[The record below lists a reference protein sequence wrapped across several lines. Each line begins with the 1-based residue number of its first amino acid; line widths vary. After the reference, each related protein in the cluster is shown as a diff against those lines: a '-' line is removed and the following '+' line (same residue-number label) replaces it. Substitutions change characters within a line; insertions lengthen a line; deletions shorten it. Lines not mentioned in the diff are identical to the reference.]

1 VVATVA
7 VIPSPGVVD
16 VDPTTGG
23 RLKVIDGTDCVVD
36 TSADEDDNNEDSSL
50 TLLFT
55 GIAAVVNGTT
65 GKDGVIETA
74 SVGTSSKDV
83 DDESAMLVESSG
95 RTDDGIVVIAVSP
108 WLLDGKLEVTDAS
121 DGNVE
126 RSSDEDKSLSLSVTG
141 VAVVVNGTNVKDGVI
156 ETAFVGTSS
165 KDVDD
170 GTVMLIE
177 PSGNTEEGV
186 RLVVVTLPLL
196 AEGWLEYGTVLVRS
210 VVMWHDRGIVST
222 TIKVALTYIPCMFL
236 VPTYEI

>member
-1 VVATVA
+1 VSDGTCAGDGSVTGSPVVATVA

-108 WLLDGKLEVTDAS
+108 
-121 DGNVE
+121 
-126 RSSDEDKSLSLSVTG
+126 
-141 VAVVVNGTNVKDGVI
+141 
-156 ETAFVGTSS
+156 
-165 KDVDD
+165 
-170 GTVMLIE
+170 
-177 PSGNTEEGV
+177 
-186 RLVVVTLPLL
+186 
-196 AEGWLEYGTVLVRS
+196 
-210 VVMWHDRGIVST
+210 
-222 TIKVALTYIPCMFL
+222 
-236 VPTYEI
+236 